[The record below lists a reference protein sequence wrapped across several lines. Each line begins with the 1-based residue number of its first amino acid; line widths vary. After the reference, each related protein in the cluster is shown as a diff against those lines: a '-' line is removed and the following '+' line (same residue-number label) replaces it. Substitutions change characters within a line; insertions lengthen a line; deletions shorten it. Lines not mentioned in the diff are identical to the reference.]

1 MANRGN
7 SFPAPLT
14 ASLMHGHMLKENFVD
29 RTSPPSPVKDTTA
42 PEDVHEDSTVDSR
55 AYQLEMLEESIKR
68 NIIVAVYYP
77 PTRANTPI

>member
-1 MANRGN
+1 MANHGK

-29 RTSPPSPVKDTTA
+29 RNSPPPVTDTT
-42 PEDVHEDSTVDSR
+42 ETVDIHEDRAIDSR

-77 PTRANTPI
+77 PTCANTLI